1 MERVPVEERTFSGLD
16 YFLLWGGAAVSL
28 AEILAGGILAPLGF
42 VTGFII
48 IIAGHIIGN
57 TPLALGGIIGSQ
69 ERIPTMMSTRP
80 AFGVKGSHLAALLNI
95 IQLVGWT
102 AIMLIICG
110 EAANS
115 ILKEL
120 VGVSHL
126 KVLILLSGIIT
137 TGWALVGH
145 KTWKWLQRISVTALL
160 LLCLLMTYAVFKEG
174 IPTMHIEN
182 GLSIAIGLDLVIAM
196 PISWL
201 PLVSDYSRYA
211 KGTRSCFTGT
221 WIGYF
226 LISSLMYTLGLGA
239 AIYIGMAEPVPMMLA
254 LGLGIPALLI
264 VFLSTFTTTF
274 LDVYS
279 TAISALNIWTSFDE
293 RKAIIMGGILGTA
306 LALIFPMEEYEN
318 FLLLIGSMFCPL
330 FGVVLTDYFVI
341 RKSYADD
348 SLFTAVAVNWRAI
361 FAWIVG
367 ALVYQMFV
375 PRDMGFPVLT
385 AINDI
390 GKHTGSSIPSLLLA
404 AVIYLVLMKMK
415 SR

>member
-1 MERVPVEERTFSGLD
+1 MGSSGGDIVERVPVKERTFSGPD

-42 VTGFII
+42 ITGFLII
-48 IIAGHIIGN
+48 IGGHIIGN
-57 TPLALGGIIGSQ
+57 TPLALGGIIGS
-69 ERIPTMMSTRP
+69 EEGIPTMMSTRP
-80 AFGVKGSHLAALLNI
+80 AFGIKGSYLAALLNI

-120 VGVSHL
+120 AGISHV
-126 KVLILLSGIIT
+126 KVLILISGIIT
-137 TGWALVGH
+137 TAWAVVGH
-145 KTWKWLQRISVTALL
+145 KTWRWLQRVSVTALL
-160 LLCLLMTYAVFKEG
+160 LLCLVMIYAVFKDG
-174 IPTMHIEN
+174 IPTMQIEN
-182 GLSIAIGLDLVIAM
+182 GMPKAIALDLVIAM

-211 KGTRSCFTGT
+211 SNTKSCFTGT
-221 WIGYF
+221 WVGYF
-226 LISSLMYTLGLGA
+226 LISCLMYTVGLGA
-239 AIYIGMAEPVPMMLA
+239 AIYIGVAEPVPMMLA

-279 TAISALNIWTSFDE
+279 TAISALNIWTSLDE
-293 RKAIIMGGILGTA
+293 RKGVIIGGILGTA
-306 LALIFPMEEYEN
+306 LALIFPMEQYEN

-341 RKSYADD
+341 KKSYADD
-348 SLFTAVAVNWRAI
+348 SIFTTASVNWRAI
-361 FAWIVG
+361 LAWGVG
-367 ALVYQMFV
+367 VVIYRLLL
-375 PRDMGFPVLT
+375 RT
-385 AINDI
+385 NI
-390 GKHTGSSIPSLLLA
+390 GASIPSMILA
-404 AVIYLVLMKMK
+404 AVLYGVLMMK
-415 SR
+415 KTRR